1 MSNTNILVVH
11 APCATLAF
19 LLALCIPIPAI
30 AEEPDI
36 ATLRQWVQVA
46 GFTSDDLQPW
56 PELRTTSGRAYRRSN
71 AVLLSIDHLPAEGTV
86 SFPRLNN
93 MCPLVYW
100 LGDPNRYS
108 LRLTQTGSDW
118 TIHLPQAQPA
128 GARPVVVLRT
138 EGAPYLP
145 TTPWVVTQA
154 EDGSV
159 TLPARHAVVHGEH
172 LQYEPQPHKDTL
184 GYWVNPKDWAEW
196 HFKTRKPGEFSVHI
210 FQGGGE
216 GQGGSDVV
224 FTAGDQRLAFQVED
238 TGHFQNFRW
247 RKVGKLAIKGGRHVL
262 TVKVQRLAS
271 NAVMDLRQVR
281 LVPK

>member
-1 MSNTNILVVH
+1 MHKHACLPRRPPTRVMSNTNILIVH

-93 MCPLVYW
+93 MCPLVHW

-138 EGAPYLP
+138 GRRTLLAHGPVGGDASRGRLGNAPGPPWRGA
-145 TTPWVVTQA
+145 
-154 EDGSV
+154 
-159 TLPARHAVVHGEH
+159 R
-172 LQYEPQPHKDTL
+172 
-184 GYWVNPKDWAEW
+184 
-196 HFKTRKPGEFSVHI
+196 
-210 FQGGGE
+210 
-216 GQGGSDVV
+216 
-224 FTAGDQRLAFQVED
+224 
-238 TGHFQNFRW
+238 
-247 RKVGKLAIKGGRHVL
+247 
-262 TVKVQRLAS
+262 
-271 NAVMDLRQVR
+271 
-281 LVPK
+281 